1 MLLYH
6 TSCGT
11 VHFFLSDT
19 AGTCRLHVTLYLV
32 SCTAKHDMELFSDFM
47 SSFSLQQGDN
57 KTSHKPLHLKNV
69 CKPGRNTIQ
78 ITVTACCCVSLTAK
92 TLTFIHVKRSSIT
105 AYWLVTKGCSLI
117 FLSFFF
123 FSLTSLYFSWFTDLL
138 SVLFYKVCCV
148 NGFFPLN
155 IVSQK
160 VSLVS

>member
-1 MLLYH
+1 MVLCTSFYQTLQELAGYILHCILYLAQQKMIWSFFL
-6 TSCGT
+6 TSCLT
-11 VHFFLSDT
+11 
-19 AGTCRLHVTLYLV
+19 
-32 SCTAKHDMELFSDFM
+32 
-47 SSFSLQQGDN
+47 FSLQQGDN

-123 FSLTSLYFSWFTDLL
+123 SLTSLYFSWFTDLL